1 MHRFLLRI
9 RKEVFDHAKAEAIAR
24 GISINDYLTYCIE
37 VAMAEFMSESAE
49 AFKDNVKRKAIH
61 KYKNYLISKHW
72 KIPPTGEFFNIWEN
86 SQSL

>member
-1 MHRFLLRI
+1 M
-9 RKEVFDHAKAEAIAR
+9 
-24 GISINDYLTYCIE
+24 N
-37 VAMAEFMSESAE
+37 ESAE
-49 AFKDNVKRKAIH
+49 AFKDNVKSKAIH

>member
-1 MHRFLLRI
+1 MHTFLLRI
-9 RKEVFDHAKAEAIAR
+9 RKEVFDHANAEAIAR